1 MNRKNP
7 LFEKIFHRLPPDI
20 SQTFTPAQQEALQQA
35 IVQIKADRHPIDIRL
50 SVPFLGKGF
59 YLVILAG
66 TERRS
71 LKRLRAEDPYYILKA
86 IGYLSGA
93 TLLAAIM
100 IFALFWLTH
109 QAAKPTSETSY
120 PTAIPWIDNEAECHH
135 TGRTWHEQ
143 KCWDSEWSH
152 KF

>member
-1 MNRKNP
+1 MNRKSS

-20 SQTFTPAQQEALQQA
+20 SQTFTPAQQEALQLA
-35 IVQIKADRHPIDIRL
+35 IVQIKADRHPVDIRL

-66 TERRS
+66 IERRS
-71 LKRLRAEDPYYILKA
+71 LKRLRTEDPAYTLKA

-93 TLLAAIM
+93 VILAAIA
-100 IFALFWLTH
+100 IFALFRLTH
-109 QAAKPTSETSY
+109 HVTQPIAETSY

-143 KCWDSEWSH
+143 KCWDSEWSP